1 MAKPMPRGYD
11 RPMRFRLGLLIGF
24 AAGYYLG
31 TMAGR
36 ERYEQINRT
45 LRKVQ
50 HTGAYET
57 ATGKAKA
64 VVDLGVER
72 ARDAVESK
80 IGNGS
85 SSTGPTS

>member
-1 MAKPMPRGYD
+1 
-11 RPMRFRLGLLIGF
+11 MRRIAFIAGF
-24 AAGYYLG
+24 ATGYYLG
-31 TMAGR
+31 AMAGR
-36 ERYEQINRT
+36 ERYEQIHRT
-45 LRKVQ
+45 LMRVRR
-50 HTGAYET
+50 TAAYET

-85 SSTGPTS
+85 NAPGPTS